1 MARSEVI
8 TCHEDW
14 EGFFKREEGF
24 KTPSVD
30 NLASK

>member
-1 MARSEVI
+1 MAKSEVI
-8 TCHEDW
+8 TCHENW